1 MTRAT
6 DALNDALARLA
17 ASTCTEPGC
26 NRLAPDPGKAC
37 DYHLRINAPHS
48 LKAAWTDA
56 EQHLDPKGGGT
67 E

>member
-6 DALNDALARLA
+6 DALNHALARLA

-48 LKAAWTDA
+48 LKAAWTDP
-56 EQHLDPKGGGT
+56 EQWADPQGGGT